1 MAKESKKSLSPK
13 ESKEILQSLQRR
25 FEKNMHRHKELNW
38 VKIQAKLE
46 QQLEKLWSLKQME
59 ESGGE
64 PDVVDYQKKSDT
76 YIFMD
81 CSAESPAGRRSC
93 CYDQEAL
100 DARKENKP
108 AYSAWG
114 LAKNM
119 GIELLTEEQYR
130 YLQSIEKFDTKTSS
144 WIETPPEI
152 RKLGGGLFADFRYNT
167 VFVYHNGVSSYY
179 AARAFRGIL
188 YV

>member
-1 MAKESKKSLSPK
+1 
-13 ESKEILQSLQRR
+13 
-25 FEKNMHRHKELNW
+25 
-38 VKIQAKLE
+38 
-46 QQLEKLWSLKQME
+46 ME

-93 CYDQEAL
+93 CLDKEAL
-100 DARKENKP
+100 DTRKENKP

-119 GIELLTEEQYR
+119 GIELLNEEQYR
-130 YLQSIEKFDTKTSS
+130 YLQSIEKFDSKTSS
-144 WIETPPEI
+144 WIETPTEI
-152 RKLGGGLFADFRYNT
+152 RKLGGALFADFRFNT
-167 VFVYHNGVSSYY
+167 VFVYHNGASSYY
-179 AARAFRGIL
+179 AGRAFRGVL
-188 YV
+188 YL